1 MYINEPEMPP
11 IPSNSRLSP
20 IPHKSFY
27 LLMYLAHP
35 VECLAERLT
44 AKVIT
49 TRGIYLDHQISF
61 LWSVCDTNLMLQKR
75 HLIFQCQI
83 SSNSVAN
90 FYSISVPPTKE
101 NAEVVSPH
109 HIRVSPELSLMV
121 EGGPAAKNG
130 WSEQLPRV
138 LF

>member
-1 MYINEPEMPP
+1 
-11 IPSNSRLSP
+11 
-20 IPHKSFY
+20 
-27 LLMYLAHP
+27 MYLAHP

-61 LWSVCDTNLMLQKR
+61 LWSVCATNLMLQKR

>member
-1 MYINEPEMPP
+1 MPP
-11 IPSNSRLSP
+11 VPSNSRLSP

-27 LLMYLAHP
+27 LPMYLAYP
-35 VECLAERLT
+35 VECLAERHT

-61 LWSVCDTNLMLQKR
+61 LWSVCATNLMLQKR

-101 NAEVVSPH
+101 
-109 HIRVSPELSLMV
+109 
-121 EGGPAAKNG
+121 KQK
-130 WSEQLPRV
+130 W
-138 LF
+138 